1 MEFSMATGA
10 SARHVGR
17 RGGMMRFKILSI
29 LKKRFRNDETEAEDE
44 LFFRKPSLETL
55 FQGRSALFQG
65 LIGQIGACLIAWHN
79 TQDNFYVFYC
89 VVALFV
95 WLGRLVQFRAYD
107 RCSKHLMS
115 DESTESEINRWYLY
129 YMTASSMT
137 SMVVG
142 CLAGYSIFFHP
153 DSWAAAIPLAL
164 TLGTMVAAVGRNYG
178 NGHNVLMIVLCS
190 FVPCIIAFVG
200 YAFYSH
206 NYVAGFGGAALLFP
220 FMIAT
225 QTMARAVRKTL
236 KDTITAMED
245 ADVSRQKFYNAVSNM
260 PNGLLMLEPN
270 GTIKFSNGVAK
281 SMFGVPD
288 NVELAGK
295 SVEDLF
301 VHGARKGENEAEM
314 LGLLPHSG
322 NVYEFGKGR
331 IRLSASDAIGFKDRI
346 LKLLDGTSKTETL
359 KFSDAFQIEFTI
371 RQETSDNSHRHHRHD
386 GYVVVCED
394 VTERVHQ
401 QEKIRYSANI
411 DGLSDIPN
419 RSHMRELVE
428 EARSIKAKSRGPNI
442 ALCVFD
448 VDKFKDINDTL
459 GHAAGDEVIRSVA
472 ASMKQLKRQNPS
484 LIISRLGGDEY
495 VFVLPHIDD
504 KFNVPSFMDNAFRT
518 ICRSYD
524 ILDKSVEVRCS
535 GGVIVVPKT
544 KFNLDD
550 AMNKA
555 DLALYKVKQEKKE
568 RKESSLRWALF
579 DKELEQVY
587 RNTQQMRAE
596 LREAVVNG
604 QMVVEYQ
611 PMCTPDGM
619 VIEMC
624 EALCR
629 WHHPQLG
636 VLGPDNFIG
645 IAESMNLIGD
655 ITKHMIRTACRDCAS
670 WDDETS
676 VSVNLSVLDLAHFEI
691 VEVISDALR
700 AAKLPATRLQV
711 EITESIFLKESEKAR
726 QILTTLKNM
735 GVKTAIDDFG
745 TGYSNLAMISA
756 LPLDKVKVDRIFV
769 DNITSLERPR
779 QLFDAIVTLGKNM
792 GLGIVVE
799 GVENTEQLELINK
812 TGVNLIQGYLFG
824 KPMRSHEIRDA
835 IVAKKTAASSNVISI
850 VSRNAN

>member
-1 MEFSMATGA
+1 MQFNP
-10 SARHVGR
+10 
-17 RGGMMRFKILSI
+17 LSI
-29 LKKRFRNDETEAEDE
+29 LKKRFGKSGTEAEE
-44 LFFRKPSLETL
+44 ALFFRKPSLETL

-65 LIGQIGACLIAWHN
+65 LIGQMGACLIAWDN
-79 TQDNFYVFYC
+79 TGDNFYLVYC
-89 VVALFV
+89 LIAISV
-95 WLGRLVQFRAYD
+95 WLGRVVQFRAYD
-107 RCSKHLMS
+107 RASKHLMS
-115 DESTESEINRWYLY
+115 DDSTESDINRWYFY
-129 YMTASSMT
+129 YMTASSTT
-137 SMVVG
+137 SLVVG

-178 NGHNVLMIVLCS
+178 NGHNVLMIVMCS
-190 FVPCIIAFVG
+190 FVPCILAFVG
-200 YAFYSH
+200 YAFYSGD
-206 NYVAGFGGAALLFP
+206 YTAGFGGAALLLP

-236 KDTITAMED
+236 KDTIIAMDE
-245 ADVSRQKFYNAVSNM
+245 ADLSREKFYNAVSNM

-288 NVELAGK
+288 EVELAGK
-295 SVEDLF
+295 SIEDLF
-301 VHGARKGENEAEM
+301 MHGARKGQSEAEL
-314 LGLLPHSG
+314 LGLLPPSG
-322 NVYEFGKGR
+322 NIYEFGNGR
-331 IRLSASDAIGFKDRI
+331 VRLSSSDAIGFKERI

-371 RQETSDNSHRHHRHD
+371 RQETSDTSHRHHRQD

-428 EARSIKAKSRGPNI
+428 EARGIRAKSRGPNI

-472 ASMKQLKRQNPS
+472 MSMKQLKRHTPN
-484 LIISRLGGDEY
+484 LIISRLGGDEF
-495 VFVLPHIDD
+495 VLVLPHIADNFD
-504 KFNVPSFMDNAFRT
+504 IKGFFDNAFKV
-518 ICRSYD
+518 ICKPYD
-524 ILDKSVEVRCS
+524 IFDKAVDVRCS
-535 GGVIVVPKT
+535 GGVIVAPKV

-555 DLALYKVKQEKKE
+555 DLALYKVKQDKKE
-568 RKESSLRWALF
+568 RKESSLRWAIF
-579 DKELEQVY
+579 DRELEQVY

-596 LREAVVNG
+596 LQEAVSNG

-611 PMCTPDGM
+611 PMCTPDGL
-619 VIEMC
+619 VIEIC

-655 ITKHMIRTACRDCAS
+655 ITKHMIRTACMDCAS
-670 WDDETS
+670 WDDKTC

-691 VEVISDALR
+691 VEVISEALR

-711 EITESIFLKESEKAR
+711 EITESILLKESGKAR

-756 LPLDKVKVDRIFV
+756 LPLDKVKVDRAFLH
-769 DNITSLERPR
+769 DITTEEKPR
-779 QLFDAIVTLGKNM
+779 RLFEAIVSLGKNM

-799 GVENTEQLELINK
+799 GVENTDQLEQINK

-824 KPMRSHEIRDA
+824 KPMKSQDIRNA
-835 IVAKKTAASSNVISI
+835 LATKKAATTGNVISI
-850 VSRNAN
+850 VSRNAQ

>member
-1 MEFSMATGA
+1 MQ
-10 SARHVGR
+10 
-17 RGGMMRFKILSI
+17 FKILSI
-29 LKKRFRNDETEAEDE
+29 LKKRFRNAEAEAEHE

-65 LIGQIGACLIAWHN
+65 LIGQMGACLIAWHN
-79 TQDNFYVFYC
+79 TWDNFYLLYC
-89 VVALFV
+89 AIAICV
-95 WLGRLVQFRAYD
+95 WLGRVGQFRAYD

-115 DESTESEINRWYLY
+115 DESTEAEINRWYFY

-137 SMVVG
+137 SLVVG

-178 NGHNVLMIVLCS
+178 NGHNVLMIVMCS
-190 FVPCIIAFVG
+190 FTPCILAFVG
-200 YAFYSH
+200 YAVYSH
-206 NYVAGFGGAALLFP
+206 NYVAGLGGAALLIP
-220 FMIAT
+220 FMLAT

-236 KDTITAMED
+236 KDNISAMVD

-288 NVELAGK
+288 EVELAGK
-295 SVEDLF
+295 SIEDLF
-301 VHGARKGENEAEM
+301 MYGARKGESEAEM
-314 LGLLPHSG
+314 LGLLPRAG
-322 NVYEFGKGR
+322 NVYEFGNGR
-331 IRLSASDAIGFKDRI
+331 VRLSSADAIGFKERI

-359 KFSDAFQIEFTI
+359 KFSDAYQIEFTI
-371 RQETSDNSHRHHRHD
+371 RQETSDNSHRHHRQD

-428 EARSIKAKSRGPNI
+428 EARGIRAKSRGPNI

-472 ASMKQLKRQNPS
+472 ASMKQLKRQTPN
-484 LIISRLGGDEY
+484 LIISRLGGDEF
-495 VFVLPHIDD
+495 VLVLPHIAENFDLGGY
-504 KFNVPSFMDNAFRT
+504 FDNAFKV
-518 ICRSYD
+518 ICKQYD
-524 ILDKSVEVRCS
+524 IFDKSVDVRCS
-535 GGVIVVPKT
+535 GGVITIPKA

-579 DKELEQVY
+579 DRELEQVY

-596 LREAVVNG
+596 LQEAVSNG

-611 PMCTPDGM
+611 PMCTPDGL
-619 VIEMC
+619 VIEIC

-645 IAESMNLIGD
+645 IAESMNMIGD
-655 ITKHMIRTACRDCAS
+655 ITKHMIQTACRDCAS
-670 WDDETS
+670 WDDVTC

-691 VEVISDALR
+691 VEVISEALGS
-700 AAKLPATRLQV
+700 AKLPATRLQV

-756 LPLDKVKVDRIFV
+756 LPLDKVKVDRTFLR
-769 DNITSLERPR
+769 DITTSERPR
-779 QLFDAIVTLGKNM
+779 RLFDAIVSLGKNM

-799 GVENTEQLELINK
+799 GVENTDQLEQINK

-824 KPMRSHEIRDA
+824 KPMKSHEIRDA
-835 IVAKKTAASSNVISI
+835 LSAKKAVASGNVISI
-850 VSRNAN
+850 VSRNAY